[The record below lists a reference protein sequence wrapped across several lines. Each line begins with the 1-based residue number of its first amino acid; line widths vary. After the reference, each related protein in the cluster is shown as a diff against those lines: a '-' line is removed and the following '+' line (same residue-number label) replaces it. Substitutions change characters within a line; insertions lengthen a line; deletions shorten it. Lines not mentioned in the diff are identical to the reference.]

1 MCTELCEFWVL
12 RVECVL
18 KVCHMEVKFCLQ
30 CHAFEERHVGDSELC
45 IPTNAK
51 EAHLGTEIVLYRRFY
66 VFHKMF

>member
-51 EAHLGTEIVLYRRFY
+51 
-66 VFHKMF
+66 